1 MRGSRLVAGLLGP
14 ALIALALVDAAKLQ
28 IWTNAPAPVAY
39 VSSALLFVSGLSIVL
54 VHSRWTGGGWHGLVT
69 LLGWLAFVGGL
80 AWHVTLLG
88 WPAVVGGLA
97 RFIAAPWFG
106 GGAGKDTNAQLAQ
119 IDVLLASGIL
129 LTFAAYGSRQG
140 GE

>member
-14 ALIALALVDAAKLQ
+14 VLLALALSDATKLPV
-28 IWTNAPAPVAY
+28 WTNTPATVVY
-39 VSSALLFVSGLSIVL
+39 LSSTLLFVGGLSVVL
-54 VHSRWTGGGWHGLVT
+54 VHKRWKGSRWHVLVT
-69 LLGWLAFVGGL
+69 LLGWLAIVGGL

-106 GGAGKDTNAQLAQ
+106 GVATTDTNARLAE
-119 IDVLLASGIL
+119 IDVLLASGLI